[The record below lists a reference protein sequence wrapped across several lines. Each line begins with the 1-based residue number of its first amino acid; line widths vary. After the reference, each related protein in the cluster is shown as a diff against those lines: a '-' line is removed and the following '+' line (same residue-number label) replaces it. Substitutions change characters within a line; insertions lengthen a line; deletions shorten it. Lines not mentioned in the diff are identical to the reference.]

1 MAVIRLD
8 TRPNHPFPANHVE
21 TQFVSRPPRKR
32 IYEEP
37 LGSTVP
43 LPEWMKLIHR
53 CKQLSNLASELDP
66 TEPTEQIRP
75 MQPLED
81 PFCLVLEE
89 AGGP

>member
-1 MAVIRLD
+1 M
-8 TRPNHPFPANHVE
+8 
-21 TQFVSRPPRKR
+21 SRPPRKR